1 MRFGLALVL
10 GLLAALLV
18 VQFPASAADT
28 AISAEDPPNWS
39 NENVTIDVND
49 KVTWTNGTGFSHN
62 VCIRRE
68 NVSSGCGEFQS
79 PPAPSATWP
88 SDVSHQFT
96 SDGTFTFYCQAHPT
110 QMRGTIKVG
119 TGDNPPVDTGTGTG
133 TSTAT
138 GTGTSTVPPPDT
150 QPTDT
155 ITVPTQTQT
164 TTTTAADTAAPAF
177 TGKVKRRSSRKALIV
192 ELRSSED
199 ATLKA
204 RVFRRPPRGRSFGRI
219 GQTSLHVNQGKNVL
233 TLVRL
238 AKRRRSGA
246 FRVKLQLVD
255 AAGNKSATKT
265 LSFKLA

>member
-18 VQFPASAADT
+18 VEFPASAADQ
-28 AISAEDPPNWS
+28 AVSAENPPNWS
-39 NENVTIDVND
+39 NESLTIDVND
-49 KVTWTNGTGFSHN
+49 KVTWTNTTGFSHN
-62 VCIRRE
+62 VCVRRE
-68 NVSSGCGEFQS
+68 NVSSGCDEFHLPAS
-79 PPAPSATWP
+79 PTDSWPA
-88 SDVSHQFT
+88 DVSHTFA
-96 SDGTFTFYCQAHPT
+96 SDGTFTFYCQAHPSL
-110 QMRGTIKVG
+110 MRGTIKVG
-119 TGDNPPVDTGTGTG
+119 TGENPAVETGTGTG
-133 TSTAT
+133 T

-164 TTTTAADTAAPAF
+164 TTTTAADTAAPTF
-177 TGKVKRRSSRKALIV
+177 TGKVKRRASRKALIV
-192 ELRSSED
+192 EFGSSED

-204 RVFRRPPRGRSFGRI
+204 SVFRRLPHGRTFKRLS
-219 GQTSLHVNQGKNVL
+219 QKSLQLKQGKNVV
-233 TLVRL
+233 TLLRF
-238 AKRRRSGA
+238 AKSRRSGA